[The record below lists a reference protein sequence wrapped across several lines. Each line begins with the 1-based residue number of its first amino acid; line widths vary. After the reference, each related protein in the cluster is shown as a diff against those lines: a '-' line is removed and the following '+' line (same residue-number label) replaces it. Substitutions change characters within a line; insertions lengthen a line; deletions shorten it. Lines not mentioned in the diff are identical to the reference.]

1 MLRVCIVIY
10 GVDVSMARRGSRLL
24 CAGLLVLGLLVGL
37 SPAVAETRV
46 ALVVT
51 NQSYT
56 QAGARLTNTYRDGD
70 LVKAALEQV
79 GFKVWTVRDTASEG
93 ALLKAIGDHVQR
105 LVAAGPDAVGFFYYS
120 GHGAAD
126 RPNGENYLIP
136 TDVPLTHVSQLP
148 LMAVRLGKITAT
160 LASAV
165 RPASGDQCV
174 LGRHNE

>member
-37 SPAVAETRV
+37 SPAVAETRI
-46 ALVVT
+46 ALVIT

-70 LVKAALEQV
+70 LVKAALERV

-105 LVAAGPDAVGFFYYS
+105 LAESGPDAVGFFYYS

-126 RPNGENYLIP
+126 PPNAKNFLIP
-136 TDVPLTHVSQLP
+136 SVVPLTLVSQLP
-148 LMAVRLGKITAT
+148 LMTVRVEDTI
-160 LASAV
+160 ASL
-165 RPASGDQCV
+165 S
-174 LGRHNE
+174 